1 MFNSI
6 QIWIE
11 SLGINAAVASGIVII
26 LKAAAIFIL
35 SFIANMIA
43 KRVIVQVVHAIILKT
58 KNKWDDLI
66 IQKKVFELLS
76 HMAPAWVIYVGVLV
90 FFPQSDIFV
99 EWIQRC
105 AVVYMIIVGFM
116 VINSILQVSVEVY
129 QTFEVSRKRP
139 IKGFIQVLQIAS
151 YFLCFIFVIATL
163 LNKSPWGLLSLF
175 GGLTAVLLLIFKDTI
190 LGFVANIQLMGNKM
204 IARGDW
210 IEMPSFGADGDVIDI
225 SINTVKVQN
234 WDKTITTIPTYA
246 LITNSFKNWEGMSR
260 SGGRRIKRAF
270 FIDVHTIQFCTEAMI
285 NKYKRFEYLKEYIV
299 SKEQEINEDNQKQN
313 IDTSELV
320 NGRRMTNVGT
330 FRAYIIEYLKR
341 HPKIHDKMTF
351 LVRQLAPTD
360 HGLPIE
366 IYVFSNDQNW
376 VNYEAIQAD
385 IFDHIF
391 AVLPEFEL
399 RVFQQPSGFDFQKV
413 LINKEQVNGR

>member
-11 SLGINAAVASGIVII
+11 NLGVNIAIASGIVII
-26 LKAAAIFIL
+26 LKGMAIFIL
-35 SFIANMIA
+35 SVAANMLA
-43 KRVIVQVVHAIILKT
+43 KRVILQVLHAIILKT
-58 KNKWDDLI
+58 KNKWDDII

-76 HMAPAWVIYVGVLV
+76 HMAPAWVIYGGVFVL
-90 FFPQSDIFV
+90 FPQSDIFV
-99 EWIQRC
+99 EWVQRC
-105 AVVYMIIVGFM
+105 AVIYMIVVGFM
-116 VINSILQVSVEVY
+116 VINSILQVSVEIY
-129 QTFEVSRKRP
+129 QTFEVSRRRP
-139 IKGFIQVLQIAS
+139 IKGFVQVLQIVS
-151 YFLCFIFVIATL
+151 YSLCFIFVIATL
-163 LNKSPWGLLSLF
+163 LNKSPWGLLSLL

-204 IARGDW
+204 IALGDW
-210 IEMPSFGADGDVIDI
+210 IEMPNFGADGDVIDI

-246 LITNSFKNWEGMSR
+246 LITHSFKNWEGMSR
-260 SGGRRIKRAF
+260 SGGRRIKRAI
-270 FIDVHTIQFCTEAMI
+270 FIDMNTIKFCTEAMI

-299 SKEQEINEDNQKQN
+299 SKEQDINTYNQEKKV
-313 IDTSELV
+313 DVSELV
-320 NGRRMTNVGT
+320 NGRRMTNIGT

-341 HPKIHDKMTF
+341 HPKIHNHMTF
-351 LVRQLAPTD
+351 LVRHLAPTE

-376 VNYEAIQAD
+376 VNYEGIQAD
-385 IFDHIF
+385 IFDHIL
-391 AVLPEFEL
+391 AVLPAFEL

-413 LINKEQVNGR
+413 LLNKEQVYGR